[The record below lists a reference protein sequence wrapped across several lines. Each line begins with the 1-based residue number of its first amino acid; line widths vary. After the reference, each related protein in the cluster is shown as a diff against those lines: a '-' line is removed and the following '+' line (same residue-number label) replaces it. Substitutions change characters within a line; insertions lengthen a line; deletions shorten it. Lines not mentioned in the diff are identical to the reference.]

1 MCNAREVVL
10 GRVFRDIAAFPLS
23 GTGPFN
29 GKCRASRPLGD
40 LGTPTLSAKGALWP
54 YGLLSTHWKFI
65 RRMLL
70 CDVVLFIHEVV
81 HLTSKLE
88 AECT

>member
-1 MCNAREVVL
+1 MRVL
-10 GRVFRDIAAFPLS
+10 GLS
-23 GTGPFN
+23 
-29 GKCRASRPLGD
+29 KESASLVRPLGD

-70 CDVVLFIHEVV
+70 CDVVQFVVEVV
-81 HLTSKLE
+81 HLNKQRTSIPEKFGERLVG
-88 AECT
+88 